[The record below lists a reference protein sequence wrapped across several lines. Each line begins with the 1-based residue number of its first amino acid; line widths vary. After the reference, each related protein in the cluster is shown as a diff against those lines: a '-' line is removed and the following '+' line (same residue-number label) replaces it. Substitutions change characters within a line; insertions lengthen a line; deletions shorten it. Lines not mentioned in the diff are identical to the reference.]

1 MNKEIIFSSGMT
13 LEALDFFEL
22 NKESF
27 GEVVKAEMESRKMQ
41 GYYKLTLQNN
51 DGEKMIFNGGL
62 SSGYQGEGCRGTL
75 KVLNDCGFDI
85 DIEYIS
91 NNPNFILEK

>member
-1 MNKEIIFSSGMT
+1 MGNEIIFNCGIT
-13 LEALDFFEL
+13 QDALKFFKT

-27 GEVVKAEMESRKMQ
+27 GEVVKAQMESNKIKIE
-41 GYYKLTLQNN
+41 YKLTLENKDN
-51 DGEKMIFNGGL
+51 EKMIFNGGF

-75 KVLNDCGFDI
+75 KVLKECGFDI
-85 DIEYIS
+85 DLEYIS